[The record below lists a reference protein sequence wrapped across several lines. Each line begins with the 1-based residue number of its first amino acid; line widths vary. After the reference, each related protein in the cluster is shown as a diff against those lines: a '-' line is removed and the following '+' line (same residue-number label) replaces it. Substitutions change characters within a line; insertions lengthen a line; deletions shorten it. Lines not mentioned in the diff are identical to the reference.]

1 MINMKKNLLITIGI
15 LIYVILAIVD
25 RVIIKIPDY
34 IYIPVAILGII
45 LLIIGKKSNK
55 KTTPSGAVEILN

>member
-1 MINMKKNLLITIGI
+1 MKKNLLITIGI

-34 IYIPVAILGII
+34 IYIPVAILEFI
-45 LLIIGKKSNK
+45 LLIIGIKKVTK
-55 KTTPSGAVEILN
+55 KPHQVVWLKF